1 MFGDV
6 FICEFPFTSGA
17 TSKIR
22 PALVLFD
29 LEHDAIVCRITSVLR
44 TGPLD
49 IRLNDWNSAG
59 LLKPS
64 IARLDRIVTAEKA
77 VFLRQLGSLSTV
89 DLAAVR
95 HAWNQNMKL

>member
-17 TSKIR
+17 ASKTR

-29 LEHDAIVCRITSVLR
+29 LQHDAIVCRITSVLR
-44 TGPLD
+44 AGPLD
-49 IRLNDWNSAG
+49 IQLNDWNSAG

-64 IARLDRIVTAEKA
+64 IARLDRIVTADKA
-77 VFLRQLGSLSTV
+77 VFLRRLGSLSV
-89 DLAAVR
+89 PDLDSVR
-95 HAWNQNMKL
+95 QAWNEHMKL